1 MTVRRLRSLS
11 TRLIV
16 YWIAGSLITFFI
28 LPPILNLLM
37 SALALFEPATNLES
51 WTTRRARMIVAD
63 ALRQDADGA
72 KFIAMTDDLRSY
84 AAANPAFRYAALEI
98 GTNTPLRG
106 SFHELALYFQRLDG
120 LDMHAAAFHLESDLN
135 LDARGFERT
144 MRTPIG
150 RAKIIVYG
158 SQFHWDD
165 VFYQIYASFTAVNMV
180 SYGLSAGAL
189 SLIALVV
196 VRGGLAPLRAVA
208 VKVSQIDVNSL
219 RQRIPADDLP
229 MELSPFIDA
238 VNTALRRVDDGVA
251 RQKRFTAN
259 SAHELR
265 TPITVLTTRVE
276 KLEATPLKLDI
287 QRDVRRIRTIV
298 EQLLVL
304 AQISDKAEMAAS
316 APNTLDLVEA
326 LIAIVA
332 DLAPVA
338 LDNHRCLELE
348 APSEPIYIRAYRWAI
363 ESVVI
368 NLIENALRAEP
379 ENGVVLVR
387 ATAGAVIEVI
397 DHGPGVAP
405 AERGMVFEPFWRGG
419 DDTPGTGLGL
429 SIVRELVEKM
439 QGSITVVETPG
450 GGATFTVRFPLREAS
465 TAPRGVPPQNGQMRR
480 R

>member
-1 MTVRRLRSLS
+1 MTKRRLRSLS

-98 GTNTPLRG
+98 GANTPLRG
-106 SFHELALYFQRLDG
+106 SFHELARYFERLDG
-120 LDMHAAAFHLESDLN
+120 LDMHAAAFHLESDPN

-144 MRTPIG
+144 MHTPIG

-165 VFYQIYASFTAVNMV
+165 VFYQIYASFTAFNMV

-196 VRGGLAPLRAVA
+196 VRRGLAPLRAVA
-208 VKVSQIDVNSL
+208 AKVSQIDVNSL

-229 MELSPFIDA
+229 TELSPFIDA
-238 VNTALRRVDDGVA
+238 VNAALRRVDDGVA

-276 KLEATPLKLDI
+276 KLAATPLKLDI
-287 QRDVRRIRTIV
+287 QRDVRRIHTIV

-304 AQISDKAEMAAS
+304 AQISEKAETAA
-316 APNTLDLVEA
+316 APNPLDLVEA
-326 LIAIVA
+326 LVAIVA

-338 LDNHRCLELE
+338 LDNHRRLELE
-348 APSEPIYIRAYRWAI
+348 APSGPIYIRAYRWAI
-363 ESVVI
+363 ESVVD
-368 NLIENALRAEP
+368 NLIENAIRAEP

-387 ATAGAVIEVI
+387 ATAGATIEVI
-397 DHGPGVAP
+397 DHGPGIAP
-405 AERGMVFEPFWRGG
+405 AERGMIFEPFWRGG

-429 SIVRELVEKM
+429 SIARELAEKM
-439 QGSITVVETPG
+439 QGSIAVEETPG
-450 GGATFTVRFPLREAS
+450 GGATFLVRFLPCEAS
-465 TAPRGVPPQNGQMRR
+465 PGPRGAPLHDGHMRR